1 MLNYMK
7 KVQLPELHKLQTLTK
22 NQKKPLLMT
31 QLVKN
36 LSINLKHFQI
46 REMKPTK

>member
-1 MLNYMK
+1 MLNYKK
-7 KVQLPELHKLQTLTK
+7 KVQLPELHKLQPLTK

-36 LSINLKHFQI
+36 PSINLKNLQNSRNEDH
-46 REMKPTK
+46 